1 MRSERSLKS
10 EGGSEGKGEGKRD
23 DPHADKRPVHR
34 ALRPKSEGV
43 RVKVRNYAK
52 GSKVLGAVGFE
63 SLLRR
68 RLFFMKGLKIN
79 YVNKMLAAGS

>member
-1 MRSERSLKS
+1 MRESPKS
-10 EGGSEGKGEGKRD
+10 EGGSEGKGEGKAIY
-23 DPHADKRPVHR
+23 PHVDKRPVHR

-68 RLFFMKGLKIN
+68 RLFFMKRFKN
-79 YVNKMLAAGS
+79 

>member
-1 MRSERSLKS
+1 MREAQKS
-10 EGGSEGKGEGKRD
+10 EGGSEGKGEGESVC
-23 DPHADKRPVHR
+23 PHVDKRPVHR

-43 RVKVRNYAK
+43 RVKVKNYAK

-68 RLFFMKGLKIN
+68 RLFFMKRFKN
-79 YVNKMLAAGS
+79 